1 MLDFLFTKLS
11 YFGIVAVLVLTGC
24 GLPIP
29 EEVPIVLAGIL
40 SAQGTMDVRL
50 AFAACV
56 FGAILGDCVMYAIG
70 YHWGHNLLKDHPRFA
85 RFLHAEREAR
95 FEEVIQ
101 NHGFKVMLL
110 ARFMVGIRSPV
121 YLAAG
126 IVRIPFRRFL
136 LIDLFCATLVISVF
150 FSLSYFFGQ
159 QVVDYVRT
167 FEIWLTI
174 ALIALILAV
183 CYFYWRR
190 RTRIVER
197 VVGPATTD
205 PESTGPAG
213 DDSNDEPRRQEKTV
227 A

>member
-1 MLDFLFTKLS
+1 MFDFFFTKWS

-29 EEVPIVLAGIL
+29 EEVPIVLAGVL
-40 SAQGTMDVRL
+40 SAQGAMDGRL

-56 FGAILGDCVMYAIG
+56 IGAILGDCVMYAIG

-85 RFLHAEREAR
+85 RFLHAERETR

-136 LIDLFCATLVISVF
+136 LIDLFCATLVIGVF

-159 QVVDYVRT
+159 QVVDYLRT

-174 ALIALILAV
+174 ALMVLISAV

-190 RTRIVER
+190 RARIVER
-197 VVGPATTD
+197 VVGPETMGS
-205 PESTGPAG
+205 ESTGPAG
-213 DDSNDEPRRQEKTV
+213 DDSTEEPRTEHG
-227 A
+227 